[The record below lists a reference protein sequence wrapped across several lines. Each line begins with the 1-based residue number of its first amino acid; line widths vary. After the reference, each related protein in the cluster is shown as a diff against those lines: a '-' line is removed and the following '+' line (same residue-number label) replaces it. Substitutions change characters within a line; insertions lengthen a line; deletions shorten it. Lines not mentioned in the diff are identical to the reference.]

1 MIISMCYIMICFSGI
16 GPLTEI
22 LKSKTPIVL
31 SFTITGLI
39 VAANFGVM
47 IRMTL
52 IKIKDKW
59 NNRHVKKAKESAGV
73 NKQIKEKQ

>member
-1 MIISMCYIMICFSGI
+1 MCYIMICFSGI

-22 LKSKTPIVL
+22 LKSKTPIYL
-31 SFTITGLI
+31 SFAITGLI

-59 NNRHVKKAKESAGV
+59 NNRHVKKAKELAKV
-73 NKQIKEKQ
+73 NKLMNDKQ